1 VLPPCQDRSRG
12 VVHVSWWEWLIVAW
26 LLISLPFALLTAKF
40 IAAGRER
47 AKVQREPEILIDL
60 TAPEPAEPAPV
71 PSEAQVPEPV
81 EEPLP
86 GLGPSA
92 SAPADRGDR
101 ARHSND
107 PARSV

>member
-1 VLPPCQDRSRG
+1 

-26 LLISLPFALLTAKF
+26 LLISLPFALFTAKF

-47 AKVQREPEILIDL
+47 AKVESEPEILIDL
-60 TAPEPAEPAPV
+60 TAPEPAEAQQ
-71 PSEAQVPEPV
+71 SEPI

-86 GLGPSA
+86 GLGP
-92 SAPADRGDR
+92 APSTPLHHSDRPQR
-101 ARHSND
+101 SND

>member
-1 VLPPCQDRSRG
+1 

-26 LLISLPFALLTAKF
+26 LLISLPFALFTAKF

-47 AKVQREPEILIDL
+47 ARGESEPEILIDL
-60 TAPEPAEPAPV
+60 TAPEPVQARDSEPI
-71 PSEAQVPEPV
+71 

-86 GLGPSA
+86 GLGPTPS
-92 SAPADRGDR
+92 SPTRR
-101 ARHSND
+101 IERPHHSND

>member
-1 VLPPCQDRSRG
+1 M
-12 VVHVSWWEWLIVAW
+12 SWWEWLIVAW
-26 LLISLPFALLTAKF
+26 LLISVPFALFTAKF

-47 AKVQREPEILIDL
+47 ATAQSESEILIDL
-60 TAPEPAEPAPV
+60 TAPEPAEAQTL
-71 PSEAQVPEPV
+71 EAQTPEAQTPEAV

-92 SAPADRGDR
+92 DAPARRNDET
-101 ARHSND
+101 RHSNN